1 MEGGTRHLVSV
12 TWSSCTVS
20 SASSTPPV
28 TSAAEML
35 AELGMTLPVEDA
47 ILEAVLIKKVTI
59 FEQSCYSLFGKY
71 VCRMA
76 AKVGMQFGRR
86 SDFVMERADLL
97 LKERQGPNRANKFR
111 TYISRTCQDEMQGGT
126 LQCFFHLTNV
136 VLIAFW
142 AVTKEEK
149 VKFMNQCYAEYMQGT
164 TTSDE

>member
-1 MEGGTRHLVSV
+1 MTDYIIQIQQDWEVTHQDLMQDHARRKEQGKEVSDIEEEDDKIEEEEMEGGTRHLVSV

-47 ILEAVLIKKVTI
+47 ILEDVLMKKVTI

-71 VCRMA
+71 VYWMA
-76 AKVGMQFGRR
+76 AKVSMQFGRR

-97 LKERQGPNRANKFR
+97 LKER
-111 TYISRTCQDEMQGGT
+111 
-126 LQCFFHLTNV
+126 
-136 VLIAFW
+136 
-142 AVTKEEK
+142 
-149 VKFMNQCYAEYMQGT
+149 
-164 TTSDE
+164 